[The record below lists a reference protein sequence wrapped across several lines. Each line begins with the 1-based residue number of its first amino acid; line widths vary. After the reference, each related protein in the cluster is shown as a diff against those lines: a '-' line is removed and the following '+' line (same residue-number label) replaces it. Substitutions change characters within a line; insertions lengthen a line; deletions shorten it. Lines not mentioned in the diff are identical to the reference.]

1 MVNYKISLIPNS
13 HVYHVELNFI
23 AVTGTHMLKLPTWI
37 PGSYMIREFSK
48 NIIAL
53 SITDQ
58 SCSVTQ
64 INKNSWELTNLI
76 PNQMVV
82 IKYSVYAY
90 DFGIRTA
97 YLDNER
103 GYFNPTSL
111 CFSVVGY
118 EENIAH
124 TITITQLPE
133 YWCIATALA
142 VHTKVA
148 NTYIAKNYAEL
159 IDCPF
164 ELGSLRILNF
174 VVKNTPHKIVLSGI
188 ISPNFNDNQLIQDV
202 IKICTTQIDLFGG
215 VAPFTGY
222 TFLLHLGGKIFTGLE
237 HSNSTALLAPYYS
250 LPCASAVDS
259 TERNENYIKLLTLIS
274 HEYFHVWNVKRIKP
288 AAFIPYN
295 LDTENYTKLLWW
307 FEGITSYYESLIL
320 YRCGLLSQ
328 EQYLKV
334 VITDINDVYKYHG
347 SSVQS
352 LTNASLT
359 AWIKYYRQDENS
371 PNVLANY
378 YVKGAVV
385 GMCLDIL
392 IRHHTDGTHSLDNV
406 LLGLY
411 RKWSNDKLGIADDEL
426 TALINTY
433 ANCNLTSHITKFTET
448 TADLPLTEVLELV
461 GLSLST
467 KPDGVYLE
475 SGNYT
480 ITPADKN
487 TITSKNDT
495 KGKPDLGCKLAKDV
509 VGYKITNVYSGGVAE
524 KAGMAANDII
534 IAINDIQLT
543 DINNQISM
551 YKSGDTFL
559 VTLFRR
565 ERLCRISVKLEQLGC
580 KISDLKLINQKQL
593 AKWL

>member
-1 MVNYKISLIPNS
+1 MINYKISLSPNS
-13 HVYHVELNFI
+13 HVYHVELSFI
-23 AVTGTHMLKLPTWI
+23 ATTSNHQLKLPTWI

-53 SITDQ
+53 NSTDS
-58 SCSVTQ
+58 SCRVTQ
-64 INKNSWELTNLI
+64 INKNSWELSGLI
-76 PNQMVV
+76 PNQLVV
-82 IKYSVYAY
+82 IKYAVYAY

-97 YLDNER
+97 YLDHER

-111 CFSVVGY
+111 CLYVVGY
-118 EENIAH
+118 EENTAH
-124 TITITQLPE
+124 TITLAQLPE
-133 YWCIATALA
+133 PWSIATALEA
-142 VHTKVA
+142 HTKIA

-164 ELGSLRILNF
+164 ELGNLRILNF
-174 VVKNTPHKIVLSGI
+174 VVKDTPHKIALSGI
-188 ISPNFNDNQLIQDV
+188 ISSNFNEDQLIQDV

-215 VAPFTGY
+215 VAPFTEY

-250 LPCASAVDS
+250 LPCMPAGYF
-259 TERNENYIKLLTLIS
+259 TTRNENYIKLLTLIS

-288 AAFIPYN
+288 AAFTPYN
-295 LDTENYTKLLWW
+295 LDAENYTKLLWW
-307 FEGITSYYESLIL
+307 FEGITSYYEALIL

-347 SSVQS
+347 SSIQP

-378 YVKGAVV
+378 YIKGAVV

-392 IRHHTDGTHSLDNV
+392 IRHHTNGAHSLDNV

-411 RKWSNDKLGIADDEL
+411 RKWLDDKLGIGDDEL
-426 TALINTY
+426 MILINTY
-433 ANCNLTSHITKFTET
+433 ANCNLTNYIVKFTET
-448 TADLPLTEVLELV
+448 TAELPLNEVLALV

-467 KPDGVYLE
+467 KSDGAYLE
-475 SGNYT
+475 CGNYAQPQT
-480 ITPADKN
+480 DKSIAAN
-487 TITSKNDT
+487 KNDT
-495 KGKPDLGCKLAKDV
+495 KCKLHLGCKLAKDGL
-509 VGYKITNVYSGGVAE
+509 GYRITNVYSGGVAD
-524 KAGMAANDII
+524 KAGMAAHDII

-543 DINNQISM
+543 DIDNQLSL
-551 YKSGDTFL
+551 YKSGDTLL

-580 KISDLKLINQKQL
+580 KISNLQLINQDQL